1 MTIAEIDKV
10 LMEEHGRP
18 WELRFWARRLDP
30 ETLEMVENEWGD
42 EETAEIYRALGR
54 TEDEITGIAAYERVC
69 ENIIV
74 THWVNQYSR
83 DEMVALLNGFTK
95 EPELMRHIKITI
107 HSAIEP
113 MSLEDIACKWRETH
127 GEEKPIE
134 IRWPNTLHI

>member
-10 LMEEHGRP
+10 LIETQGRP
-18 WELRFWARRLDP
+18 WKLRFWARRLDP
-30 ETLEMVENEWGD
+30 ETLARVENEWGD
-42 EETAEIYRALGR
+42 EETVELDRALGR
-54 TEDEITGIAAYERVC
+54 TEDEITGIAAYARVC

-107 HSAIEP
+107 HSCIEP
-113 MSLEDIACKWRETH
+113 MSLEDIARKWEETH
-127 GEEKPIE
+127 WKEKPIE
-134 IRWPNTLHI
+134 IHWPNTLHI